1 MRIVRFG
8 PEGAERY
15 GLLDDAGIIRDASQ
29 VVGEDGGDFGRAV
42 EALAAINP
50 ADLPAVA
57 AGVRIGCPIAR
68 VGKVVCVGL
77 NYSDHAAETNMAV
90 PAEPVL
96 FMKANTSVCGP
107 TDDIRIPADAK
118 KVDWEVELGVV
129 IGKRA
134 TRVSEADAL
143 DHVAGY
149 TVVHDVSERGLQLE
163 GTGQWL
169 KGKSLDSFC
178 PVGPWLV
185 THDEAGDPQDLAMY
199 LDVNGQRMQDGSTR
213 TMVFEV
219 AFLVSYISRFMT
231 LEPGDIISTGTP
243 PGVGMGKQPP
253 VYLQPGDRVELG
265 IEGLGVQ
272 QQVVRLI
279 D

>member
-1 MRIVRFG
+1 MRIARFG
-8 PEGAERY
+8 PIGSERY
-15 GLLDDAGIIRDASQ
+15 ALVDEEGGVRDASTALGG
-29 VVGEDGGDFGRAV
+29 VGEGLEAVVAALGR
-42 EALAAINP
+42 IDP
-50 ADLPAVA
+50 ATLPAVA
-57 AGVRIGCPIAR
+57 GDARLGCPVAH

-77 NYSDHAAETNMAV
+77 NYSDHAAETGMAV
-90 PAEPVL
+90 PSEPVL

-107 TDDIRIPADAK
+107 NDDILIPPDAD

-143 DHVAGY
+143 THVAGY
-149 TVVHDVSERGLQLE
+149 VVVNDVSERGFQLE

-169 KGKSLDSFC
+169 KGKSLDTFC

-185 THDEAGDPQDLAMY
+185 TPSEVGDPQALAMH
-199 LDVNGQRMQDGSTR
+199 LDVNGQRMQDGSTK
-213 TMVFEV
+213 TMIFGV
-219 AFLVSYISRFMT
+219 AFLVAYVSRFMT

-253 VYLQPGDRVELG
+253 TYLKVGDEVNLA
-265 IEGLGVQ
+265 IEGLGAQ
-272 QQVVRLI
+272 RQVVRTI
-279 D
+279 A

>member
-1 MRIVRFG
+1 MHILRFG

-15 GLLDDAGIIRDASQ
+15 GLLDDAGVVRNASSAL
-29 VVGEDGGDFGRAV
+29 GDDTGDFGRVV
-42 EALAAINP
+42 EALGRVNP
-50 ADLPAVA
+50 RDLPAVPED
-57 AGVRIGCPIAR
+57 VRLGCPVAR
-68 VGKVVCVGL
+68 VGKVICVGL

-90 PAEPVL
+90 PVEPVL

-107 TDDIRIPADAK
+107 NDDIRIPADAT

-129 IGKRA
+129 IGKRT
-134 TRVSEADAL
+134 TRVSEAEAL
-143 DHVAGY
+143 DHVAGF
-149 TVVHDVSERGLQLE
+149 TVVHDVSERGFQLE

-169 KGKSLDSFC
+169 KGKSLDTFC

-185 THDEAGDPQDLAMY
+185 TRDDSRDPQDLAMY

-213 TMVFEV
+213 TMVFKV

-243 PGVGMGKQPP
+243 PGVGMGQQPP
-253 VYLQPGDRVELG
+253 VYLKPGDQVMLG
-265 IEGLGVQ
+265 IEGLGTQ
-272 QQVVRLI
+272 QQIVRLT

>member
-15 GLLDDAGIIRDASQ
+15 GLLDDSGTIRDASSAI
-29 VVGEDGGDFGRAV
+29 GEDAQDFDRVVAALGR
-42 EALAAINP
+42 LKP
-50 ADLPAVA
+50 ADLPAA
-57 AGVRIGCPIAR
+57 PEGVRLGCPVAR

-90 PAEPVL
+90 PVEPVL

-107 TDDIRIPADAK
+107 NDDIRIPPDAE

-129 IGKRA
+129 IGRRA
-134 TRVSEADAL
+134 TRVSEADAM
-143 DHVAGY
+143 DYVAGLA
-149 TVVHDVSERGLQLE
+149 VVHDVSERGFQLE

-169 KGKSLDSFC
+169 KGKSLDTFC

-185 THDEAGDPQDLAMY
+185 TRDEAGDPQNLAMY

-213 TMVFEV
+213 TMVFGV

-253 VYLQPGDRVELG
+253 VYLKPGDKVALG
-265 IEGLGVQ
+265 IEGLGTQ
-272 QQVVRLI
+272 QQTVRLT

>member
-1 MRIVRFG
+1 MRIIRFG
-8 PEGAERY
+8 PEGAEQY
-15 GLLDDAGIIRDASQ
+15 GLLDDAGIIRDASEA
-29 VVGEDGGDFGRAV
+29 VGQNVDDFGRVV
-42 EALAAINP
+42 ETLAAVSP
-50 ADLPAVA
+50 ADLPPVA
-57 AGVRIGCPIAR
+57 GGVRIGCPVAR

-90 PAEPVL
+90 PVEPVL

-107 TDDIRIPADAK
+107 NDDVRIPADAK

-134 TRVSEADAL
+134 TRVSVADAL

-149 TVVHDVSERGLQLE
+149 TVVHDVSERGFQLE

-185 THDEAGDPQDLAMY
+185 TRDEAGDPQQLSMY

-213 TMVFEV
+213 TMVFDV

-243 PGVGMGKQPP
+243 PGVGMGKQPA

>member
-1 MRIVRFG
+1 MHILRFG

-15 GLLDDAGIIRDASQ
+15 GLLDAAGIVRDASSAL
-29 VVGEDGGDFGRAV
+29 GEDTGDFGRVV
-42 EALAAINP
+42 EALGRVNP
-50 ADLPAVA
+50 RDLPAMPED
-57 AGVRIGCPIAR
+57 VRLGCPVAR

-96 FMKANTSVCGP
+96 FMKANTSVSGP
-107 TDDIRIPADAK
+107 NDDIRIPADAT

-129 IGKRA
+129 IGTRA
-134 TRVSEADAL
+134 TRVSEAEAL
-143 DHVAGY
+143 NHVAGF
-149 TVVHDVSERGLQLE
+149 TVVHDVSERGFQLE

-185 THDEAGDPQDLAMY
+185 TRDDAGDPQDLAMY
-199 LDVNGQRMQDGSTR
+199 LDLNGRRMQDGSTR
-213 TMVFEV
+213 TMVFQV

-253 VYLQPGDRVELG
+253 VYLKPGDQVTLG
-265 IEGLGVQ
+265 IEGLGTQ
-272 QQVVRLI
+272 RQVVRLT

>member
-8 PEGAERY
+8 PAGSEHY
-15 GLLDDAGIIRDASQ
+15 GLVDDAGVVRDASSL
-29 VVGEDGGDFGRAV
+29 VGDDADLEDVLDR
-42 EALAAINP
+42 LARTTP
-50 ADLPAVA
+50 ADLPIV
-57 AGVRIGCPIAR
+57 GDGERLGCPVAR
-68 VGKVVCVGL
+68 VGKVVCAGL
-77 NYSDHAAETNMAV
+77 NYSDHAAETNMPV
-90 PAEPVL
+90 PSEPIL

-107 TDDIRIPADAK
+107 NDDIRIPPDAD

-129 IGKRA
+129 IGKRT

-143 DHVAGY
+143 NHVAGY
-149 TVVHDVSERGLQLE
+149 AVVHDVSERAFQLE

-185 THDEAGDPQDLAMY
+185 TRDEAGDPQDLSMF
-199 LDVNGQRMQDGSTR
+199 LDVNGKRMQDGSTR
-213 TMVFEV
+213 TMVFGA

-231 LEPGDIISTGTP
+231 LEPGDIIATGTP
-243 PGVGMGKQPP
+243 PGVGMGQRPP
-253 VYLQPGDRVELG
+253 VYLKPGDRVSLG
-265 IEGLGVQ
+265 IQGLGAQ
-272 QQVVRLI
+272 QQTVRVI

>member
-8 PEGAERY
+8 PDGAERY
-15 GLLDDAGIIRDASQ
+15 GLLDDAGIIRDASRA
-29 VVGEDGGDFGRAV
+29 VGENADDFSRVV
-42 EALAAINP
+42 EALATINP
-50 ADLPAVA
+50 ADLPPVA
-57 AGVRIGCPIAR
+57 EGVRIGCPVAR

-90 PAEPVL
+90 PVEPVL

-107 TDDIRIPADAK
+107 NDDVRIPADAR

-143 DHVAGY
+143 GYVAGY
-149 TVVHDVSERGLQLE
+149 TVVHDVSERGFQLE

-185 THDEAGDPQDLAMY
+185 TRDEAGDPQELSMY
-199 LDVNGQRMQDGSTR
+199 LDVNGHRMQDGSTR
-213 TMVFEV
+213 TMVFKV

>member
-8 PEGAERY
+8 PAGSEHY
-15 GLLDDAGIIRDASQ
+15 GLVDDAGVVRDASSL
-29 VVGEDGGDFGRAV
+29 VGDGADLEDALDRLARA
-42 EALAAINP
+42 NP
-50 ADLPAVA
+50 ADLPIVDD
-57 AGVRIGCPIAR
+57 GERLGCPVAR
-68 VGKVVCVGL
+68 VGKVVCAGL
-77 NYSDHAAETNMAV
+77 NYSDHAAETNMPV
-90 PAEPVL
+90 PSEPIL

-107 TDDIRIPADAK
+107 NDDIRIPPDAD

-129 IGKRA
+129 IGKRT

-149 TVVHDVSERGLQLE
+149 TVVHDVSERAFQLE

-185 THDEAGDPQDLAMY
+185 TRDEAGDPQDLSMF
-199 LDVNGQRMQDGSTR
+199 LDVNGKRMQDGSTR
-213 TMVFEV
+213 TMVFGA

-231 LEPGDIISTGTP
+231 LEPGDIIATGTP
-243 PGVGMGKQPP
+243 PGVGMGQRPP
-253 VYLQPGDRVELG
+253 VYLKPGDRVSLG
-265 IEGLGVQ
+265 IQGLGVQ
-272 QQVVRLI
+272 HQTVRVI

>member
-15 GLLDDAGIIRDASQ
+15 GLLDDAGVIRDASSALGDE
-29 VVGEDGGDFGRAV
+29 VGDFGRVV
-42 EALAAINP
+42 ETLGRVNP
-50 ADLPAVA
+50 SDLPAVSED
-57 AGVRIGCPIAR
+57 VRLGCPVAR

-90 PAEPVL
+90 PVEPVL

-107 TDDIRIPADAK
+107 NDDIRIPADAT

-129 IGKRA
+129 IGKRT
-134 TRVSEADAL
+134 TRVSEAEAL
-143 DHVAGY
+143 GHVAGY
-149 TVVHDVSERGLQLE
+149 AVVHDVSERGFQLE

-178 PVGPWLV
+178 PVGPWVV
-185 THDEAGDPQDLAMY
+185 TRDDAGDPENLEMY

-213 TMVFEV
+213 TMVFKV

-231 LEPGDIISTGTP
+231 LEPGDLISTGTP
-243 PGVGMGKQPP
+243 PGVGMGQRPP
-253 VYLQPGDRVELG
+253 VYLKPGDHVTLG
-265 IEGLGVQ
+265 IEGLGTQ
-272 QQVVRLI
+272 QQVVRLT

>member
-1 MRIVRFG
+1 MRIARFG
-8 PEGAERY
+8 STGSERY
-15 GLLDDAGIIRDASQ
+15 GLVDEEGVIRDASMALNG
-29 VVGEDGGDFGRAV
+29 VADGLDAV
-42 EALAAINP
+42 IEALRGVDP
-50 ADLPAVA
+50 ASLPTVT
-57 AGVRIGCPIAR
+57 GDVRLGCPVAR

-77 NYSDHAAETNMAV
+77 NYSDHAAETGMAV
-90 PAEPVL
+90 PSEPVL

-107 TDDIRIPADAK
+107 YDDILIPRDAD

-143 DHVAGY
+143 AHVAGY
-149 TVVHDVSERGLQLE
+149 VVVNDVSERGFQLE

-169 KGKSLDSFC
+169 KGKSLDTFC

-185 THDEAGDPQDLAMY
+185 TPPEAGDPQDLGMH
-199 LDVNGQRMQDGSTR
+199 LDVNGQRMQGGSTK
-213 TMVFEV
+213 TMVFGV
-219 AFLVSYISRFMT
+219 AFLVAYVSQFMT

-253 VYLQPGDRVELG
+253 TYLQAGDEVTLG
-265 IEGLGVQ
+265 IQGLGVQ
-272 QQVVRLI
+272 RQVVRSI
-279 D
+279 A

>member
-8 PEGAERY
+8 LVGAERY
-15 GLLDDAGIIRDASQ
+15 GLLDDAGIMRDASQ
-29 VVGEDGGDFGRAV
+29 AAGENAGDFSRVV

-50 ADLPAVA
+50 TDLPPVA
-57 AGVRIGCPIAR
+57 EGVRIGCPVAR

-90 PAEPVL
+90 PVEPVL

-107 TDDIRIPADAK
+107 NDDIRIPADAE

-143 DHVAGY
+143 GHVAGY
-149 TVVHDVSERGLQLE
+149 TVVHDVSERGFQLE

-185 THDEAGDPQDLAMY
+185 TRDEAGDPQELSMY
-199 LDVNGQRMQDGSTR
+199 LDVNGDRMQDGSTR
-213 TMVFEV
+213 TMVFKV

-272 QQVVRLI
+272 QQIVRLV

>member
-15 GLLDDAGIIRDASQ
+15 GLLDDAGIIRDASNAT
-29 VVGEDGGDFGRAV
+29 GEDAGDFSRVV
-42 EALAAINP
+42 EALALVNP
-50 ADLPAVA
+50 ADFPPVA
-57 AGVRIGCPIAR
+57 EGVRIGCPVAR

-90 PAEPVL
+90 PVEPVL

-107 TDDIRIPADAK
+107 NDDVRIPADAK

-134 TRVSEADAL
+134 TRISEADAL

-149 TVVHDVSERGLQLE
+149 TVVHDVSERGFQLE

-185 THDEAGDPQDLAMY
+185 TRDEAGDPQDLSMY

-213 TMVFEV
+213 TMVFKV

-265 IEGLGVQ
+265 VEGLGVQ
-272 QQVVRLI
+272 QQVVRQI
-279 D
+279 G

>member
-1 MRIVRFG
+1 MRILRFG
-8 PEGAERY
+8 PDGAERY
-15 GLLDDAGIIRDASQ
+15 GLLDADGVIRDASLA
-29 VVGEDGGDFGRAV
+29 VGEDIGDFGRALD
-42 EALAAINP
+42 ALGRLNP
-50 ADLPAVA
+50 AGLPAVA
-57 AGVRIGCPIAR
+57 EGVRLGCPVAR

-90 PAEPVL
+90 PPEPVL

-107 TDDIRIPADAK
+107 NDDIRVPADAK

-149 TVVHDVSERGLQLE
+149 TVVHDVSERGFQLE

-178 PVGPWLV
+178 PVGPWIV
-185 THDEAGDPQDLAMY
+185 TRDEAGDPQDLAMY

-213 TMVFEV
+213 TMVFKV
-219 AFLVSYISRFMT
+219 AFLLAYISRFMT

-243 PGVGMGKQPP
+243 PGVGMGRQPP

-265 IEGLGVQ
+265 IEGLGAQ

>member
-8 PEGAERY
+8 PAGSEHY
-15 GLLDDAGIIRDASQ
+15 GLLDDAGVVRDASSL
-29 VVGEDGGDFGRAV
+29 VGDDADLEH
-42 EALAAINP
+42 ALDRLARVNP
-50 ADLPAVA
+50 ADLPIV
-57 AGVRIGCPIAR
+57 GEGERLGCPVAR
-68 VGKVVCVGL
+68 VGKIVCAGL
-77 NYSDHAAETNMAV
+77 NYSDHAAETNMPV
-90 PAEPVL
+90 PSEPIL

-107 TDDIRIPADAK
+107 NDDIRIPPDAD

-129 IGKRA
+129 IGKRT

-149 TVVHDVSERGLQLE
+149 AVVHDVSERAFQLE

-185 THDEAGDPQDLAMY
+185 TRDEAGDPQDLSMF
-199 LDVNGQRMQDGSTR
+199 LDVNGKRMQDGSTR
-213 TMVFEV
+213 TMVFGA

-231 LEPGDIISTGTP
+231 LEPGDIIATGTP
-243 PGVGMGKQPP
+243 PGVGMGQRPP
-253 VYLQPGDRVELG
+253 VYLKPGDRVSLG
-265 IEGLGVQ
+265 IQGLGVQ
-272 QQVVRLI
+272 QQTVRVI

>member
-1 MRIVRFG
+1 MHILRFG

-15 GLLDDAGIIRDASQ
+15 GLLDDAWVVRDASSAL
-29 VVGEDGGDFGRAV
+29 GEDTGDFGRVV
-42 EALAAINP
+42 EALGRVNP
-50 ADLPAVA
+50 RDLPAMPED
-57 AGVRIGCPIAR
+57 VRLGCPVAR

-107 TDDIRIPADAK
+107 NDDIRIPADAT

-129 IGKRA
+129 IGTRA
-134 TRVSEADAL
+134 TRVSEAEAL
-143 DHVAGY
+143 NHVAGF
-149 TVVHDVSERGLQLE
+149 TVVHDVSERGFQLE

-185 THDEAGDPQDLAMY
+185 TRDDAGDPQDLAMY
-199 LDVNGQRMQDGSTR
+199 LDVNGRRMQDGSTR
-213 TMVFEV
+213 TMVFQV

-253 VYLQPGDRVELG
+253 VYLKPGDQVTLG
-265 IEGLGVQ
+265 IEGLGTQ
-272 QQVVRLI
+272 RQVVRLT

>member
-8 PEGAERY
+8 LAGSERF
-15 GLLDDAGIIRDASQ
+15 GLVDDADILHDASSI
-29 VVGEDGGDFGRAV
+29 VGDETDFERVLDRLGRAN
-42 EALAAINP
+42 I
-50 ADLPAVA
+50 ADLPKVPD
-57 AGVRIGCPIAR
+57 GERLGCPVAR
-68 VGKVVCVGL
+68 VGKVVCAGL
-77 NYSDHAAETNMAV
+77 NYSDHAAETNMPV
-90 PAEPVL
+90 PSEPVL

-107 TDDIRIPADAK
+107 NDDIRIPSDAD

-129 IGKRA
+129 IGKRT

-149 TVVHDVSERGLQLE
+149 VVVHDVSERAFQLE

-185 THDEAGDPQDLAMY
+185 TRDEVGDPQDLAMY
-199 LDVNGQRMQDGSTR
+199 LEVNGKRMQDGSTR
-213 TMVFEV
+213 TMVFGV

-231 LEPGDIISTGTP
+231 LEPGDIIATGTP
-243 PGVGMGKQPP
+243 PGEGMGQRPP
-253 VYLQPGDRVELG
+253 VYLKPGDRVSLG
-265 IEGLGVQ
+265 IQGLGVQ
-272 QQVVRLI
+272 RQTVRLI

>member
-8 PEGAERY
+8 PDGAERY

-29 VVGEDGGDFGRAV
+29 AAGENAGDFSRVV
-42 EALAAINP
+42 EALAAVDP
-50 ADLPAVA
+50 ADLPPVA
-57 AGVRIGCPIAR
+57 EGVRIGCPVAR

-90 PAEPVL
+90 PVEPVL

-107 TDDIRIPADAK
+107 NDDVRIPADAR

-143 DHVAGY
+143 GHVAGY
-149 TVVHDVSERGLQLE
+149 TVVHDVSERGFQLE

-185 THDEAGDPQDLAMY
+185 TRDEAGDPQELSMY
-199 LDVNGQRMQDGSTR
+199 LDVNGHRMQDGSTR
-213 TMVFEV
+213 TMVFKV